1 MEKTKVNKQK
11 ARKSL
16 PVKYRKF
23 EKQHQKN
30 PNICVCCGQETDEV
44 LIMGICQKCYQL
56 IVKEANNPKNVYVV
70 TEEQANAAG
79 IRRK

>member
-1 MEKTKVNKQK
+1 MKEIKQK
-11 ARKSL
+11 APKTKKSI
-16 PVKYRKF
+16 PNKYRKF

-30 PNICVCCGQETDEV
+30 PNICVCCGEETDEV